1 MREFLARATD
11 VAVLSIDTIA
21 LAVIAIGTV
30 EALVRGLRGMLLSR
44 STRVEREVWLGYARW
59 LVAGLTFQLAADIIE
74 TSVAPTWDDIGRVA
88 AIALIRTFLDFT
100 LEREVSAREH
110 PE

>member
-1 MREFLARATD
+1 MREFLGAATD
-11 VAVLSIDTIA
+11 VAVPLIDTIA
-21 LAVIAIGTV
+21 LVVIAIGTV
-30 EALVRGLRGMLLSR
+30 DALVRGMRAMLRSR
-44 STRVEREVWLGYARW
+44 STRADREIWLGYARW

>member
-1 MREFLARATD
+1 MRELLARATD
-11 VAVLSIDTIA
+11 FAVPLIDTIA
-21 LAVIAIGTV
+21 LIVIAVGTV
-30 EALVRGLRGMLLSR
+30 EALVRGLRGMLISR
-44 STRVEREVWLGYARW
+44 STHVEREIWLGYARW

-74 TSVAPTWDDIGRVA
+74 TSVAPTWADIGRVA

>member
-1 MREFLARATD
+1 MREFLATATD
-11 VAVLSIDTIA
+11 FVVPLIDTLA
-21 LAVIAIGTV
+21 LVVIAIGTA
-30 EALVRGLRGMLLSR
+30 EALVRGMRAMLLSR
-44 STRVEREVWLGYARW
+44 STRVERAVWLGYARW

-100 LEREVSAREH
+100 LEREVSAREQ

>member
-1 MREFLARATD
+1 MRELLAAATD
-11 VAVLSIDTIA
+11 FAVPLIDTIA
-21 LAVIAIGTV
+21 LVVIAIGTV
-30 EALVRGLRGMLLSR
+30 DALVRGMRAMLLSR
-44 STRVEREVWLGYARW
+44 STRVERAVWLGYARW